1 MSLQFLQIKCAFV
14 NATKKKKERK
24 KLLQTLEMAVD
35 IQCLAAYIC
44 ILGVKIII
52 DFHAF
57 IELQQ

>member
-35 IQCLAAYIC
+35 IQCLAAYI
-44 ILGVKIII
+44 LGVKIII